1 MRSTWLR
8 PLPGGIVSRTRPS
21 KNSAPTRLPPRESS
35 CATVAATSVS
45 TRCLRRSIG
54 PKSIEADV
62 SSSSHAVT
70 SRSSTYSRTWVMSV
84 RAVTFQ
90 SMWRRSSPYWYSRR
104 SATSTPVPR
113 NTVR

>member
-1 MRSTWLR
+1 
-8 PLPGGIVSRTRPS
+8 
-21 KNSAPTRLPPRESS
+21 
-35 CATVAATSVS
+35 
-45 TRCLRRSIG
+45 LRRSTG

-90 SMWRRSSPYWYSRR
+90 SMWRRSSPYWYFPQVGDVDAGAAEHRAVVALQPPVEAAQAR
-104 SATSTPVPR
+104 ATRACGAPAPV
-113 NTVR
+113 